1 MADQS
6 AAATPRAG
14 TEPESPAHLRAL
26 AGGGGTGDA
35 EEVLRQLVA
44 SLPTAVCVSDPDT
57 HAVRAVNAAFQNL
70 VGFDEEEIVGALPPY
85 PWWAVGPE
93 DLPPEETDGSASA
106 DGLFRAK
113 ECTLIPVEIRRT
125 LIRDGDGRPLAR
137 LAFVTDRSERRQLEQ
152 QLLESGK
159 LAAIGQLAAGVAH
172 EINNPLFAIL
182 GLVEFLLKDADPGT
196 KSHERLVL
204 VQQTALEIKEIVR
217 ALLDFAREP
226 ADVTTTMSVQEVAA
240 QTVDLVRHT
249 IAAKDIEIV
258 ERYGEEP
265 TIVSGSPNQLKQV
278 FLNLLTNAQQAMPEG
293 GAVTVVVERR
303 GDVVR
308 ATVSDTG
315 PGIPEETLALIF
327 EPFYSSKRRA
337 GGSGLGLSISRGIA
351 QMHGGDLATDSRAGA
366 GASFV
371 LTLPAV
377 KDER

>member
-14 TEPESPAHLRAL
+14 TKSESPAHLRAL
-26 AGGGGTGDA
+26 AGGGGTGDG

-57 HAVRAVNAAFQNL
+57 HAVRAVNAAFMDL
-70 VGFDEEEIVGALPPY
+70 VGFDVGAILGALPPY

-93 DLPPEETDGSASA
+93 DLPAEQGNGGASA

-113 ECTLIPVEIRRT
+113 GGTLIPVEIRQT

-182 GLVEFLLKDADPGT
+182 GLVEFLLKEAVPGT

-204 VQQTALEIKEIVR
+204 VQQTGLEIKEIVR

-226 ADVTTTMSVQEVAA
+226 ADVTTTVSVREVAA
-240 QTVDLVRHT
+240 QTVDLVRRT
-249 IAAKDIEIV
+249 IAAKDIEID

-265 TIVSGSPNQLKQV
+265 TVVSGSPNQLKQI
-278 FLNLLTNAQQAMPEG
+278 FLNLLTNAQQAMADG
-293 GAVTVVVERR
+293 GTVTVSVERR
-303 GDVVR
+303 GNLVC
-308 ATVSDTG
+308 ATVADTG
-315 PGIPEETLALIF
+315 PGIPAETLALIF

-351 QMHGGDLATDSRAGA
+351 QMHGGDLAAESRPGA

-371 LTLPAV
+371 LTLPALEE
-377 KDER
+377 DR

>member
-14 TEPESPAHLRAL
+14 TKSESPANLRAL
-26 AGGGGTGDA
+26 AGGGGTGDG

-57 HAVRAVNAAFQNL
+57 HAVRAVNAAFKDL
-70 VGFDEEEIVGALPPY
+70 VGFDEGVILGALPPY

-93 DLPPEETDGSASA
+93 DPPPEQSNGGASA

-113 ECTLIPVEIRRT
+113 EGTLIPVEIRQT
-125 LIRDGDGRPLAR
+125 LIRDGEGRPLAR

-182 GLVEFLLKDADPGT
+182 GLVEFLLKEAEPGT

-204 VQQTALEIKEIVR
+204 VQQTGLEIKEIVR

-226 ADVTTTMSVQEVAA
+226 ADVTTTVSVREVAA
-240 QTVDLVRHT
+240 QTVDLVRRT

-265 TIVSGSPNQLKQV
+265 TIVSGSPNQLKQI
-278 FLNLLTNAQQAMPEG
+278 FLNLLTNAQQAMADG
-293 GAVTVVVERR
+293 GTVTVSVERR
-303 GDVVR
+303 GNIVCG
-308 ATVSDTG
+308 TVADTG
-315 PGIPEETLALIF
+315 PGIPADTLALIF

-351 QMHGGDLATDSRAGA
+351 QMHGGDIAAESRAGA

-377 KDER
+377 EEDR

>member
-14 TEPESPAHLRAL
+14 TESESPAHLRAL
-26 AGGGGTGDA
+26 AGGGGTGA
-35 EEVLRQLVA
+35 GEEVLRQLVA

-57 HAVRAVNAAFQNL
+57 HAVRAINAAFKDL
-70 VGFDEEEIVGALPPY
+70 VGFDERAILGALPPY

-93 DLPPEETDGSASA
+93 LPPEQSNGGASA

-113 ECTLIPVEIRRT
+113 GGTLIPVEIRQT

-152 QLLESGK
+152 RLLESGK

-182 GLVEFLLKDADPGT
+182 GLVEFLLKEAENGT

-226 ADVTTTMSVQEVAA
+226 ADVTTTVSVREVAA
-240 QTVDLVRHT
+240 QTVDLVRRT

-265 TIVSGSPNQLKQV
+265 TIVTGSPNQLKQI
-278 FLNLLTNAQQAMPEG
+278 FLNLLTNAQQAMPDG
-293 GAVTVVVERR
+293 GTVTVTVERR
-303 GDVVR
+303 GELVC
-308 ATVSDTG
+308 ATVADTG
-315 PGIPEETLALIF
+315 PGIPPETLALIF

-351 QMHGGDLATDSRAGA
+351 QMHGGDLAAESRPG
-366 GASFV
+366 GASFI
-371 LTLPAV
+371 LTLPAAEE
-377 KDER
+377 DR